1 MSGSPAPTTSPRI
14 RGDHEH
20 VDRIST
26 QTTIVVLAVITL
38 LLHAIQWIMLP
49 FVAAGLIAFI
59 CTPLIEWLSRRTRSP
74 RILWATLIFLVLL
87 AIVAVIG
94 FLGVPPLMHELTH
107 VVTEFDSIV
116 RNGAKAII
124 GPGQVSL
131 FGQKMDANGVAQSV
145 ITGLR
150 DWIGQANRLAALGG
164 LGFASLFGAML
175 ALVLL
180 FYFLASGPAI
190 LRGLLWMVPPK
201 QRPLIQ
207 HIWTRLEPVLRRYFV
222 GVLAVIAYA
231 TVAAYI
237 GLGVVLG
244 IQHAVVLALMTGL
257 LEMIPV
263 VGPGASAI
271 IAGLVAIRYSTGIGS
286 IIAYAIY
293 ATALRLSIDQLLG
306 PIALGAAARV
316 HPVLIMFCFLVGGLL
331 FGITGVIMAIPVAII
346 TKVTLMTLYDEPQGA
361 GAK

>member
-1 MSGSPAPTTSPRI
+1 MTGNPAPTNVPRI

-26 QTTIVVLAVITL
+26 QTTIVVLAVITV

-49 FVAAGLIAFI
+49 FVAAGLVAFI
-59 CTPLIEWLSRRTRSP
+59 CTPLIEWLSRRTPLP
-74 RILWATLIFLVLL
+74 RILWATFVFLALIT
-87 AIVAVIG
+87 IMAVIG
-94 FLGVPPLMHELTH
+94 WLGVPPLMHELTY
-107 VVTEFDSIV
+107 VVTGFDTIIG
-116 RNGAKAII
+116 NGASAIM
-124 GPGQVSL
+124 GPGQVNL
-131 FGQKMDANGVAQSV
+131 FGQQMDATEVARSV
-145 ITGLR
+145 VTGLR
-150 DWIGQANRLAALGG
+150 NWIGQADRLAILGG
-164 LGFASLFGAML
+164 LSFASLFGAML
-175 ALVLL
+175 AAVLL

-201 QRPLIQ
+201 QRPLIR
-207 HIWTRLEPVLRRYFV
+207 HIWMRLEPVLRRYFI
-222 GVLAVIAYA
+222 GVLVVIAYA

-244 IQHAVVLALMTGL
+244 LQHAVVLALMTGL

-263 VGPGASAI
+263 VGPGAAAI
-271 IAGLVAIRYSTGIGS
+271 ITGLVAIRYSTGIGS
-286 IIAYAIY
+286 IIAYALY

-331 FGITGVIMAIPVAII
+331 FGVTGVIMAVPVAII
-346 TKVTLMTLYDEPQGA
+346 AKVTLMTLYDEPAEAQ
-361 GAK
+361 